1 MGRKSIDRS
10 RKNTTNKVNKWLE
23 ILLLNL
29 QNKDIEKLTMDDFA
43 ILAKKSKSTIYSYFQ
58 SKEEILSAAC
68 KTKVDALSNS
78 VFNIIEQDLETLELY
93 ELLVKTFAEGTSS
106 ISISFLQSI
115 KKSYPTSWSVIEVF
129 TDNYINLL
137 REQYKKGIEKGIF
150 NTISIDLLSQLD
162 KIFVLQVVTN
172 PSIFNDQEYSVSEL
186 ITQYLNLRL
195 TGLLKK

>member
-10 RKNTTNKVNKWLE
+10 RKNITNKVNKWLE

-29 QNKDIEKLTMDDFA
+29 QNKDIEKLTMDDFS
-43 ILAKKSKSTIYSYFQ
+43 ILSKKSKSTIYSYFE
-58 SKEEILSAAC
+58 SKEEILLAAC
-68 KTKVDALSNS
+68 KTKVTALSNS
-78 VFNIIEQDLETLELY
+78 VFNIIEQDLEPLELY

-115 KKSYPTSWSVIEVF
+115 KKNYPTSWSVIEVF

-172 PSIFNDQEYSVSEL
+172 PSIFNDKEYSVSEL

>member
-29 QNKDIEKLTMDDFA
+29 QNKDIEKLTMDDFS
-43 ILAKKSKSTIYSYFQ
+43 ILSKKSKSTIYSYFE
-58 SKEEILSAAC
+58 SKEEILLAAC
-68 KTKVDALSNS
+68 KTKVTALSNS

-115 KKSYPTSWSVIEVF
+115 KKNYPTSWSIIEVF

-172 PSIFNDQEYSVSEL
+172 PSIFNDKEYSVSEL

>member
-1 MGRKSIDRS
+1 MGRKSIDKS
-10 RKNTTNKVNKWLE
+10 RKNTTIKVNKWLE

-29 QNKDIEKLTMDDFA
+29 QDKNIEELTIDDFA
-43 ILAKKSKSTIYSYFQ
+43 TLAKKSKSTIYTYFE
-58 SKEEILSAAC
+58 SKEDILLAAC
-68 KTKVDALSNS
+68 KTRVDALSNAIFS
-78 VFNIIEQDLETLELY
+78 IIEQDLETLELY

-115 KKSYPTSWSVIEVF
+115 KKSYPTSWSIIEVF
-129 TDNYINLL
+129 TDKYINLL

-150 NTISIDLLSQLD
+150 NSISIDLMSHLD

-172 PSIFNDQEYSVSEL
+172 PAIFNDKEYSISEL

-195 TGLLKK
+195 TGLLK

>member
-58 SKEEILSAAC
+58 SKEEILLAAC

-172 PSIFNDQEYSVSEL
+172 PSIFNDKEYSVSEL

>member
-10 RKNTTNKVNKWLE
+10 RKNITNKVNKWLE

-29 QNKDIEKLTMDDFA
+29 QNKDIEKLTMDDFS
-43 ILAKKSKSTIYSYFQ
+43 ILSKKSKSTIYSYFE
-58 SKEEILSAAC
+58 SKEEILLAAC
-68 KTKVDALSNS
+68 KTKVTALSNS
-78 VFNIIEQDLETLELY
+78 VFNIIEQDLEPLELY

-115 KKSYPTSWSVIEVF
+115 KKNYPTSWSIIEVF

-172 PSIFNDQEYSVSEL
+172 PTIFNDKEYSVSEL

>member
-10 RKNTTNKVNKWLE
+10 RKNITNKVNKWLE

-29 QNKDIEKLTMDDFA
+29 QNKDIEKLTMDDFS
-43 ILAKKSKSTIYSYFQ
+43 ILSKKSKSTIYSYFQ
-58 SKEEILSAAC
+58 SKEEILLAAC
-68 KTKVDALSNS
+68 KTKVTALSNS

-150 NTISIDLLSQLD
+150 NTISIDLLTQLD

-172 PSIFNDQEYSVSEL
+172 PSIFNDKEYSVSEL

>member
-1 MGRKSIDRS
+1 MGRKSIDKS
-10 RKNTTNKVNKWLE
+10 RKNINNKVNKWLA

-58 SKEEILSAAC
+58 SKEEILLAAC
-68 KTKVDALSNS
+68 KTKVDALSS
-78 VFNIIEQDLETLELY
+78 SIFNIIEQDLETLELY

-106 ISISFLQSI
+106 ISISFLQNV
-115 KKSYPTSWSVIEVF
+115 KKSYPTSWSIIEVF

-172 PSIFNDQEYSVSEL
+172 PSIFNDKEYSVSEL

>member
-1 MGRKSIDRS
+1 MERKSIDKS
-10 RKNTTNKVNKWLE
+10 RKNINNKVNKWLE

-29 QNKDIEKLTMDDFA
+29 QNKDIEELTMDDFA

-58 SKEEILSAAC
+58 SKEEILLAAC
-68 KTKVDALSNS
+68 KTKVDALSS
-78 VFNIIEQDLETLELY
+78 SIFNIIEQDLDTLELY

-106 ISISFLQSI
+106 ISISFLQSV
-115 KKSYPTSWSVIEVF
+115 KKSYPTSWSIIEVF
-129 TDNYINLL
+129 TDNYIILL

-150 NTISIDLLSQLD
+150 NSISIDLMSQLD

-172 PSIFNDQEYSVSEL
+172 PAIFNDKEYSISEL

-195 TGLLKK
+195 TGLLK